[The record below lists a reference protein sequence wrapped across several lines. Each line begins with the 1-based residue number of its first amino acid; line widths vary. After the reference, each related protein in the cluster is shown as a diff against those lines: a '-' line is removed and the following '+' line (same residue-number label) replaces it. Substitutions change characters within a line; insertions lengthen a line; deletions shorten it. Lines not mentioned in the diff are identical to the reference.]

1 MTDPREFF
9 LKENQWAL
17 GEEVVGTV
25 IQTENNPNAITQRDR
40 VVDPYYMIMKL
51 PGEERE
57 EFVLILPFTP
67 QDKPNLV
74 AWMAARSDGEH
85 YGDII
90 VFEFPKDR
98 IFHGPS
104 QIEARIDND
113 PEISEQFTLWDQSGS
128 RVVRGNL
135 LVIPIGE
142 ALLYAEPI
150 YLQADSLAFPELKR
164 VILATGDNVVME
176 PTLDE
181 AIRAIL
187 GGERPD
193 RLNDGPVVGGIPPDV
208 LLGIADELRTAIE
221 SLHGGAAALGD
232 SLQALE
238 DLAEEALQ

>member
-40 VVDPYYMIMKL
+40 VVDPYYMVMKL
-51 PGEERE
+51 PGEECE

-74 AWMAARSDGEH
+74 AWMPARSDGEH

-98 IFHGPS
+98 IFNGPS
-104 QIEARIDND
+104 QIESRIDND